1 MVSSPGGTT
10 ESSTPGTSEVRDL
23 RKKEET
29 RRRVNTDWR
38 RRANVTRDEKEDGRE
53 TKARGEEEES
63 QEEVEGENGERGA
76 NRKTNSPPSN
86 QRSGGSLKR
95 KKPRVEKI
103 LETSHIPGGT
113 WLHQIR
119 SRLRDKFSF
128 RPEGFGS
135 AKEVEKPEEEHKH
148 QGSGRGTPEQPF
160 HCT

>member
-63 QEEVEGENGERGA
+63 QEEVEEEDSLQGEVKSDCRHAAELE
-76 NRKTNSPPSN
+76 K
-86 QRSGGSLKR
+86 SLR
-95 KKPRVEKI
+95 NAECGNVTCPI
-103 LETSHIPGGT
+103 
-113 WLHQIR
+113 
-119 SRLRDKFSF
+119 
-128 RPEGFGS
+128 
-135 AKEVEKPEEEHKH
+135 
-148 QGSGRGTPEQPF
+148 
-160 HCT
+160 